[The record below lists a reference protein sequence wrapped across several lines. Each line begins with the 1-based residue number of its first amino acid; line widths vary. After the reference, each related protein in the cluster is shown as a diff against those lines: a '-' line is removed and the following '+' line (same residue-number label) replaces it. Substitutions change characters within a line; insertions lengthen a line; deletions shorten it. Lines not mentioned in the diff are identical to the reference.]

1 MPRKTFLP
9 SILLGLFLVTSQ
21 AFAGMYRWTDDEGNV
36 VYSQTPPPD
45 NRPVKPIAPPPPPA
59 ENTSQIQQQT
69 QKLQEQLDNFARER
83 NEKKQKQQEA
93 AQEKKQKAEKC
104 KVARSNLKSMQEK
117 PPNTLW
123 GLPDGSYQRFTVEER
138 QKEIDKLNK
147 IINENCK

>member
-1 MPRKTFLP
+1 AFGCLLCFP
-9 SILLGLFLVTSQ
+9 SGAMRTTGKQCGLAAT
-21 AFAGMYRWTDDEGNV
+21 G
-36 VYSQTPPPD
+36 VYQPSLRSPWL
-45 NRPVKPIAPPPPPA
+45 AA
-59 ENTSQIQQQT
+59 
-69 QKLQEQLDNFARER
+69 

>member
-1 MPRKTFLP
+1 MPRKLILLCT
-9 SILLGLFLVTSQ
+9 LLGLVLISMQ
-21 AFAGMYRWTDDEGNV
+21 SLAGMYRWTDDEGNV

-59 ENTSQIQQQT
+59 ENTEQVQQET
-69 QKLQEQLDNFARER
+69 RKLQEQLDEINKKR
-83 NEKKQKQQEA
+83 NEQKQKQQEA
-93 AQEKKQKAEKC
+93 AREKKQKAERC
-104 KVARSNLKSMQEK
+104 KVARGNLKSIQEK